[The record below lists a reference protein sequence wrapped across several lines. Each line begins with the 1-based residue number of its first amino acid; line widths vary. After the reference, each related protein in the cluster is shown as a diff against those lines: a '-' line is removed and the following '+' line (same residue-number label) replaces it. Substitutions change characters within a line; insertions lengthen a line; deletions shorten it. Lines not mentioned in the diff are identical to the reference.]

1 MAGKRAVDGRNE
13 VSSFHR
19 SVWIPTR
26 KFARTVAPVVRAPVN
41 RTCMAILDVLT
52 PWRLSG
58 GCIVIASRI
67 EVPAFIR
74 KDTLGQGCVRTRGSS
89 FRPVIPYDPTTV
101 SFDFSARVRG
111 GFHPASRHMHAF
123 SLSSVLTRSSASSP
137 TTRLFN
143 SP

>member
-67 EVPAFIR
+67 EVHLYPKRYARSRLRANTRFEFSTGH
-74 KDTLGQGCVRTRGSS
+74 TLR
-89 FRPVIPYDPTTV
+89 PYD
-101 SFDFSARVRG
+101 
-111 GFHPASRHMHAF
+111 
-123 SLSSVLTRSSASSP
+123 
-137 TTRLFN
+137 RLF
-143 SP
+143 